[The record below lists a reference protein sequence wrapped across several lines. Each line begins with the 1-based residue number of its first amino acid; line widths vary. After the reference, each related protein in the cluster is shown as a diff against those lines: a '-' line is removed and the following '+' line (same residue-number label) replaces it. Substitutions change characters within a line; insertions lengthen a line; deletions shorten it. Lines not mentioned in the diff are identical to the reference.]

1 MRVGRPSHQPNDI
14 TRAKVEVLAKTNWTQ
29 EQIAKELNISVDTL
43 TKYYNKE
50 IRDGRVEVKSM
61 MIYSLLKKI
70 EEGNTACIIFACKT
84 ILGLKEK
91 HSDNTPLLEVPK
103 LKIQFGKTK

>member
-1 MRVGRPSHQPNDI
+1 MGAGRPAHEPNDI

-29 EQIAKELNISVDTL
+29 EQIAKELGISVDTMM
-43 TKYYNKE
+43 KYYDQE
-50 IRDGRVEVKSM
+50 IRRGRIKIKT
-61 MIYSLLKKI
+61 MIINSLLKKV

-91 HSDNTPLLEVPK
+91 HSDDTPLLEVPK

>member
-1 MRVGRPSHQPNDI
+1 MGVGRPSHKPNDI

-50 IRDGRVEVKSM
+50 IHNGELR
-61 MIYSLLKKI
+61 
-70 EEGNTACIIFACKT
+70 
-84 ILGLKEK
+84 
-91 HSDNTPLLEVPK
+91 
-103 LKIQFGKTK
+103 